1 MTGRAAC
8 LLLSLAVITIGAR
21 PAWAIDDAEVTGQII
36 ATLEALREGGDSPL
50 VATSI
55 VSAFYES
62 RGYRP
67 AWRDLRNRDDMV
79 ASIRGAADAGLD
91 PAEYHLAEIERA
103 LGAND
108 GAPVLAELDILL
120 SDAFF
125 VLGYHYRFGK
135 VDPESVN
142 PNWNLP
148 GRFGEDDP
156 VAIAAAALETH
167 DVPGLLA
174 RLQPRHSFYQH
185 LKIALASYRSL
196 ELAGGWAPVPDGET
210 LRLGMDNP
218 RVVQLRRR
226 LMLTGD
232 LAGGAGASTV
242 FDAGVDS
249 AVRVFQHRMGLNDDG
264 LVGRDTLA
272 ALNLPVGT
280 RIQQI
285 RINLERAR
293 WILHDLDPYAVIVN
307 VAGFM
312 AYITEGEQVVWMTR
326 VQVGQPYHMTPLFRD
341 ELSYIEINPTWTVP
355 HSIASRELLPKI
367 KQDPGYIASRNMIV
381 LDRNGQQVDASGI
394 DWASLSGRNFPFTL
408 RQQPGPDNALGRIKF
423 MFPNEHAV
431 YLHDTPDKAL
441 FARDYRVF
449 SHGCIRVQDPLR
461 FAEILLDDPD
471 KWSLEK
477 IQAAVDSGVTQR
489 VVLDRKIPI
498 YLTYWTAA
506 ADDDGKV
513 SFSRDPYDRDARVLT
528 ALDADFVAPEQV
540 RERAR
545 EISRG
550 DSVRR

>member
-1 MTGRAAC
+1 MTRRVAC
-8 LLLSLAVITIGAR
+8 LLLLLACITSVAR
-21 PAWAIDDAEVTGQII
+21 PARAIDDAAVTGQII
-36 ATLEALREGGDSPL
+36 ATLEALREGGASPL

-55 VSAFYES
+55 VGAFYES

-91 PAEYHLAEIERA
+91 PAEYHLVEIERA
-103 LGAND
+103 LGAGD

-148 GRFGEDDP
+148 NRFGEDDP

-174 RLQPRHSFYQH
+174 RLQPQHSFYQR
-185 LKIALASYRSL
+185 LKNALASYRSL
-196 ELAGGWAPVPDGET
+196 ELAGGWAPIPEGET
-210 LRLGMDNP
+210 LRLGMDDP
-218 RVVQLRRR
+218 RVGQLRRR

-232 LAGGAGASTV
+232 FVGGAGASSL
-242 FDAGVDS
+242 FDAGVET
-249 AVRVFQHRMGLNDDG
+249 AVRVFQYRMGLNDDG
-264 LVGRDTLA
+264 VVGRDTLA
-272 ALNLPVGT
+272 ALNLPVGA

-293 WILHDLDPYAVIVN
+293 WILHDLDPYAVVVN

-312 AYITEGEQVVWMTR
+312 AYITEGERVVWMTR

-355 HSIASRELLPKI
+355 YSIASRELLPKI
-367 KQDPGYIASRNMIV
+367 RQDQGYLASRNMIV
-381 LDRNGQQVDASGI
+381 LDRNGQQVDANGI
-394 DWASLSGRNFPFTL
+394 DWASLSSRNFPFTL
-408 RQQPGPDNALGRIKF
+408 RQQPGPENALGRIKF

-431 YLHDTPDKAL
+431 YLHDTPNKAL

-461 FAEILLDDPD
+461 LAEILLDDPE

-477 IQAAVDSGVTQR
+477 IQAAVDSRVTQR
-489 VVLDRKIPI
+489 IVLDRKIPI

-506 ADDDGKV
+506 VDDDGEV
-513 SFSRDPYDRDARVLT
+513 NFSRDPYDRDARVLA
-528 ALDADFVAPEQV
+528 ALDADFVPSGQI
-540 RERAR
+540 REHGR
-545 EISRG
+545 EIADG
-550 DSVRR
+550 DSGRR